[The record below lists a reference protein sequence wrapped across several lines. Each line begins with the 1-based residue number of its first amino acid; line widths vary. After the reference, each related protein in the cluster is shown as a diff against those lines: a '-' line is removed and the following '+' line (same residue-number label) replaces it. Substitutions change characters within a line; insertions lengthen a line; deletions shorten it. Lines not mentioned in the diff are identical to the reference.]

1 MDGDKVLIV
10 MTSGPDTP
18 QRCASPFLL
27 AIAATTMASDV
38 RLVFMIDGVLL
49 LKPEIAE
56 RTFAVEGGRSV
67 AGFIE
72 DTMGAGVHLCAC
84 TPSLQLHGLAPE
96 DLVDGVEMIGGAA
109 LLAWAKESQVVLSF

>member
-27 AIAATTMASDV
+27 AIAATTMASEV

-49 LKPEIAE
+49 LKQDLAE
-56 RTFAVEGGRSV
+56 RTSAVEGGRSV
-67 AGFIE
+67 ASFIE
-72 DTMGAGVHLCAC
+72 DALEAGVHLCAC

-109 LLAWAKESQVVLSF
+109 LLTWAAESQTVLSF

>member
-10 MTSGPDTP
+10 MTSGPSTP

-27 AIAATTMASDV
+27 ARAATAMASEV

-49 LKPEIAE
+49 LKPEVAE
-56 RTFAVEGGRSV
+56 ATVAIEGGRSV

-72 DTMGAGVHLCAC
+72 DTLEAGVHLCAC
-84 TPSLQLHGLAPE
+84 TPSLQLHGLTPE
-96 DLVDGVEMIGGAA
+96 DLVEGVEMIGGAA
-109 LLAWAKESQVVLSF
+109 LLAWAAESQTVLSF